1 MNYIEFNDKKIHF
14 IKKKGA
20 YWIIVKSVCEAL
32 NVNFESQRQRIKED
46 PILGSAH
53 AVWQVQ
59 IPDDGQKRSYV
70 CLPEEYVYGWIF
82 SINSESEEL
91 LAYKK
96 DCYHVCSITFMA

>member
-1 MNYIEFNDKKIHF
+1 MNYIEFNEKKVYF
-14 IKKKGA
+14 FKKKGI

-59 IPDDGQKRSYV
+59 IPDALNKNLH
-70 CLPEEYVYGWIF
+70 LPVYIEISAF
-82 SINSESEEL
+82 AAFFIIN
-91 LAYKK
+91 
-96 DCYHVCSITFMA
+96 